1 MPVYKGIYY
10 FETDSLLS
18 DEEKMIRDK
27 VREFV
32 PNEIIPVTKKH
43 NRKVSFPFEVIRK
56 MADLD
61 LFRLILPQKNNCDKV
76 NNVVYGSLIQ
86 EPERMD
92 SSISSC
98 GISGGYPVM
107 RHAANLESVNIYEG
121 THEMYNFIIGEDITG
136 YSAFK

>member
-18 DEEKMIRDK
+18 DEEKMISDT

-32 PNEIIPVTKKH
+32 PNEIIPVTGNH
-43 NRKVSFPFEVIRK
+43 NRKASFQFEVIRK

-86 EPERMD
+86 EPERMN
-92 SSISSC
+92 SSISSY
-98 GISGGYPVM
+98 GISGGYLG
-107 RHAANLESVNIYEG
+107 HAANLKPVKTYVG
-121 THEMYNFIIGEDITG
+121 RHEMHNFIIGEDITG
-136 YSAFK
+136 YSVFE